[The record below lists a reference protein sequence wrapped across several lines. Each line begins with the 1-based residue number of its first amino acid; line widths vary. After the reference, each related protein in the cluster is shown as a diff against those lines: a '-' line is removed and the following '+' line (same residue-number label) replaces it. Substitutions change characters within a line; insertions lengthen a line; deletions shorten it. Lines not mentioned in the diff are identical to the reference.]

1 MMRRLLLALVVTLVM
16 EPAMASSD
24 VFDRVEHGHADS
36 GGVKIHYASLGEG
49 PLVVMVHGFPDFWYT
64 WRDQMEGLSESF
76 KVVALD
82 LRGYNRSDKPTGVE
96 QYAMPLLV
104 GDVAA
109 VIRHHGAESAI
120 IVGHDWGGAVAWS
133 FALSMPQMTERL
145 VILNLP
151 HPNGLYRELRNNPGQ
166 HENSAYARAF
176 QEKQP
181 DAPDVFFGGPM
192 TPQTLSG
199 WVTDPEARS
208 RYVEAFERSDF
219 TAMLNYYKANY
230 PRIEPGSE
238 PPSTPPLP
246 RATMPV
252 LMFHG
257 LDDQALL
264 PGALNDTWEWL
275 EKDLTLVTIPGAGHF
290 VQQDASDLVTRT
302 MKWWMSRDSNGTARE

>member
-1 MMRRLLLALVVTLVM
+1 MTSRLLVALAVTLVM

-24 VFDRVEHGHADS
+24 IFDSVEHGYADS
-36 GGVKIHYASLGEG
+36 NGVRIHYASLGEG

-64 WRDQMEGLSESF
+64 WRHQMEALAGDF

-82 LRGYNRSDKPTGVE
+82 LRGYNRSDRPEGVE

-109 VIRHHGAESAI
+109 VIRHHGEESAI
-120 IVGHDWGGAVAWS
+120 IVGHDWGGAIAWS
-133 FALSMPQMTERL
+133 FALALPQMTERL

-151 HPNGLYRELRNNPGQ
+151 HPNGLSRELKDSPRQ
-166 HENSAYARAF
+166 YENSAYARAF
-176 QEKQP
+176 QEKGP
-181 DAPDVFFGGPM
+181 DAPDVFFGNPM
-192 TPQTLSG
+192 TPQNLSG
-199 WVTDPEARS
+199 WVSDPEARK
-208 RYVEAFERSDF
+208 RYIEAFERSDF

-230 PRIEPGSE
+230 PRIEPGADA
-238 PPSTPPLP
+238 PPAPPLP

-275 EKDLTLVTIPGAGHF
+275 EKDLTLVTVPGAGHF
-290 VQQDASDLVTRT
+290 VQQDASDLVTKT
-302 MKWWMSRDSNGTARE
+302 MKWWLSRDTDGNARR